1 MKRLNRIVVPIGVV
15 GIIMLLVVP
24 VPPPLLDVLI
34 ILNILFA
41 LVILL
46 TTMFIR
52 KPLDFSV
59 FPSLLL
65 VATLFRL
72 GLNVASTRL
81 VLGEA
86 YAGQVIEAFGAIAV
100 GGSLIIGAV
109 VFLILVVIQFVV
121 VTKGAE
127 RVAEV
132 GARFTLDAMP
142 GKQMAIDA
150 DLNAGLITDAQ
161 ARERRA
167 EVAAEADFYGAMD
180 GASKFVKGD
189 AIAGLVIIIINIVG
203 GIAIGMV
210 SHGMAIDEAVST
222 YSLLTIGDGL
232 VTQIPALLMAVSTGM
247 IVTRSNAE
255 TEMGSEAFA
264 QLGQSVNALNIAGC
278 AAIVMAFI
286 PGMPMLPFI
295 AIGALLVLAAQR
307 VKAGKAREQAA
318 AAADA
323 PAVETAS
330 DSTEELIERMRVHAL
345 EIQLATDVVDLV
357 TGGPDDLLARVKALR
372 RRIALDLG
380 LVVPPVRTRDSV
392 ELPLSTYVIRVA
404 GVEAGR
410 GVVPPG
416 RLLALGQGLDSLPG
430 TAVHDPVFG
439 LEGKW
444 IPVEMRHSAEF
455 SGATV
460 IDRASVVITHLSS
473 VIQSAA
479 PRLLTREDVRQLTDA
494 LKQVSPSAVEEL
506 TPTLLSLAEVQRVLQ
521 GLLAER
527 VPINDLGR
535 IYEALAL
542 RAKTSTEPEGLI
554 EAARAALGPAI
565 AARFAE
571 GGTLRVI
578 MINPLLEQ
586 SMLESLR
593 PGDDGMQIVFEPD
606 RMEAV
611 IESVRQA
618 ATAAASGDGGEP
630 VLVCA
635 PTLRAAVR
643 RMVSAQT
650 DGLPVLSYTEASGGA
665 FAIETVGVVRD
676 AVGAGAVGAGAV
688 GVLPAGGGPGG
699 GPGGAGPAGAV
710 PPAQ

>member
-1 MKRLNRIVVPIGVV
+1 MKDLLRKLAVPIGVV
-15 GIIMLLVVP
+15 GILMLLVVP
-24 VPPPLLDVLI
+24 IAPLLLDTLI
-34 ILNILFA
+34 ILNIMFA

-46 TTMFIR
+46 TTMFVR

-86 YAGQVIEAFGAIAV
+86 YAGQVIEAFGQIAV

-121 VTKGAE
+121 VTKGSE

-150 DLNAGLITDAQ
+150 DLNAGLITDVQ

-210 SHGMAIDEAVST
+210 QRGLSIDEAVST
-222 YSLLTIGDGL
+222 YTLLTIGDGL

-247 IVTRSNAE
+247 IVTRSGAD
-255 TEMGSEAFA
+255 TEIGQAASA
-264 QLGQSVNALNIAGC
+264 QLGQSRHALAIAGG
-278 AAIVMAFI
+278 AAIALALI
-286 PGMPMLPFI
+286 PGMPMLPF
-295 AIGALLVLAAQR
+295 ATIGALLLLASQR
-307 VKAGKAREQAA
+307 VRAGQARRAA
-318 AAADA
+318 AAEPAAAA
-323 PAVETAS
+323 PAAEGT
-330 DSTEELIERMRVHAL
+330 DELLDRMRVHPL
-345 EIQLATDVVDLV
+345 EILLAPDIVDLV
-357 TGGPDDLLARVKALR
+357 VGGPDDLLARVKALR
-372 RRIALDLG
+372 RRIALELG

-392 ELPLSTYVIRVA
+392 ELGPSSYVIRVA
-404 GVEAGR
+404 GVETGR
-410 GVVPPG
+410 GTAPAGSV
-416 RLLALGQGLDSLPG
+416 LALGQGLDTLPG
-430 TAVHDPVFG
+430 SAVHDPVFG
-439 LEGKW
+439 LPGKW
-444 IPVEMRHSAEF
+444 IPAQMRHSAEVA
-455 SGATV
+455 GATV
-460 IDRASVVITHLSS
+460 IDRASVIVTHLSS

-479 PRLLTREDVRQLTDA
+479 ARLLSREDVRQMTDA
-494 LKQVSPSAVEEL
+494 LKQVSPAAVEEL
-506 TPTLLSLAEVQRVLQ
+506 TPSLLSLAEIQRVLQ

-527 VPINDLGR
+527 LPINDLAR

-542 RAKTSTEPEGLI
+542 RARVSTEPEGLV
-554 EAARAALGPAI
+554 EAARAALGPAVG
-565 AARFAE
+565 ARFAE
-571 GGTLRVI
+571 AGTLRVI
-578 MINPLLEQ
+578 MFAPLLEQ
-586 SMLESLR
+586 ALLEGMR
-593 PGDDGMQIVFEPD
+593 TAEDGSHIVLEPD

-611 IESVRQA
+611 IASVKQ
-618 ATAAASGDGGEP
+618 TAAAAGDDGET

-635 PTLRAAVR
+635 PSLRVAVR
-643 RMVSAQT
+643 RLVSAQT
-650 DGLPVLSYTEASGGA
+650 DGLPVLSYTEASSAGV
-665 FAIETVGVVRD
+665 AIETVGVVREQVPGAASAK
-676 AVGAGAVGAGAV
+676 AVAS
-688 GVLPAGGGPGG
+688 
-699 GPGGAGPAGAV
+699 
-710 PPAQ
+710 Q

>member
-1 MKRLNRIVVPIGVV
+1 MNQLLNKLSVPIGVV

-24 VPPPLLDVLI
+24 IPPFLLDTLI
-34 ILNILFA
+34 ILNIMFA
-41 LVILL
+41 LLILL
-46 TTMFIR
+46 TSMFVK

-86 YAGQVIEAFGAIAV
+86 YAGQVIEAFGEIAV

-150 DLNAGLITDAQ
+150 DLNAGLITDTE
-161 ARERRA
+161 ARTRRA

-189 AIAGLVIIIINIVG
+189 AIAGLVIIIINLIG
-203 GIAIGMV
+203 GIAIGIV

-255 TEMGSEAFA
+255 AEMGQAATA
-264 QLGQSVNALNIAGC
+264 QLGQSRDALTIAGC

-286 PGMPMLPFI
+286 PGMPMLPFV
-295 AIGALLVLAAQR
+295 ATGALLLLAAQR
-307 VKAGKAREQAA
+307 VKASQARASAEAA
-318 AAADA
+318 VAAGPDGS
-323 PAVETAS
+323 PS
-330 DSTEELIERMRVHAL
+330 PDQPEELIEKMRVHAL
-345 EIQLATDVVDLV
+345 EIQLAPNIVDLV

-380 LVVPPVRTRDSV
+380 LVVPPVRTRDSI
-392 ELPLSTYVIRVA
+392 ELPNSTYVIRIA
-404 GVEAGR
+404 GVETGR
-410 GVVPPG
+410 GTAPPG
-416 RLLALGQGLDSLPG
+416 SVLALGQGLDSLPG
-430 TAVHDPVFG
+430 QAALDPVFG

-444 IPVEMRHSAEF
+444 IPMEMRHSAEF

-460 IDRASVVITHLSS
+460 IDRASVIITHLSS
-473 VIQSAA
+473 VIQSNAA
-479 PRLLTREDVRQLTDA
+479 RLLSREDVRQLTDA

-506 TPTLLSLAEVQRVLQ
+506 TPALLSLAEVQRVLQ

-527 VPINDLGR
+527 VPINDLSR

-542 RAKTSTEPEGLI
+542 RAKTSTEPDGLI
-554 EAARAALGPAI
+554 EAARTALGPAI
-565 AARFAE
+565 AARFADA
-571 GGTLRVI
+571 GTLRVI

-586 SMLESLR
+586 AMLESLR
-593 PGDDGMQIVFEPD
+593 GSDDGPQIVFDPQ
-606 RMEAV
+606 RLEAV
-611 IESVRQA
+611 IESVKQA
-618 ATAAASGDGGEP
+618 VAGVTDGEP

-643 RMVSAQT
+643 RLVSAQT
-650 DGLPVLSYTEASGGA
+650 DGLPVLSYNEATA
-665 FAIETVGVVRD
+665 AALTIETVGVVRD
-676 AVGAGAVGAGAV
+676 SAALTGSSGPAVGS
-688 GVLPAGGGPGG
+688 
-699 GPGGAGPAGAV
+699 V
-710 PPAQ
+710 PTPQ